1 MELSTT
7 TLLGGILGLI
17 GVALLPLGGIWA
29 LNTIFAT
36 GLEYTFLNW
45 LAILFGQLYLQ
56 LIIKAGNMHSQKKK

>member
-7 TLLGGILGLI
+7 TLLGGILGLV

-29 LNTIFAT
+29 LNTLFAT

-45 LAILFGQLYLQ
+45 LALLFGQLYLQ